1 MELNWIDWTIVVL
14 YFLAS
19 LVIGLYFSG
28 RAGKDTESFFLSGRS
43 MPWWLIG
50 TSMVATTFA
59 ADTPLAVTGMVARH
73 GIAGNWLWWNFAFSG
88 MLTVFFYARLWRRA
102 EVMTDV
108 EFTEIR
114 YSGVPA
120 AVLRGFRAIYLALP
134 INCIVMGWVIL
145 AMSKILEII
154 LVIDKWE
161 AIFLCLV
168 ITLSYSVFSGLWGVL
183 VTDFVQFILAMTGS
197 IALAY
202 FAVNAVGG
210 LAELKTRVADLPIEG
225 SALSFI
231 PETGSAWMPLITFF
245 VYIAVN
251 WWATWYPGAEPGG
264 GGFIAQ
270 RMFSAKNES
279 HSLAATLYFNF
290 ANYVL
295 RPWPW
300 ILVALVAMVLY
311 PDLEDK
317 ESGYVIV
324 MVNHL
329 PHFFRGLV
337 LASFLAAF
345 MSTVSTSLNWGAS
358 YLVNDL
364 YRRFLIRDRS
374 ERHYVRASRVFTLLV
389 MLAAAIV
396 TYFLSSVEGAWKL
409 LIAIGAGTG
418 PVYLL
423 RWYWWRVN
431 AWSEVAA
438 MTASF
443 TISIFFQSYLGLD
456 SDDPR
461 GFAYLMLWTVGLT
474 TVCWVLVTFL
484 TKPEPDQKLLSFY
497 RQVRPSRTF
506 WKPIADR
513 APEVEPDRNGTIN
526 LINWLLGCIFIF
538 CSLFGVGKL
547 ILASYWEGLLYL
559 IPAALSVA
567 VIFRNLGKQ
576 EHALGKPGKLERV
589 L

>member
-120 AVLRGFRAIYLALP
+120 AVLRGFRAIYLSLP

-210 LAELKTRVADLPIEG
+210 LAELKTRVADRPIEG
-225 SALSFI
+225 SGLSFI
-231 PETGSAWMPLITFF
+231 PAKGSAWMALITFF

-270 RMFSAKNES
+270 
-279 HSLAATLYFNF
+279 
-290 ANYVL
+290 
-295 RPWPW
+295 
-300 ILVALVAMVLY
+300 
-311 PDLEDK
+311 
-317 ESGYVIV
+317 
-324 MVNHL
+324 
-329 PHFFRGLV
+329 
-337 LASFLAAF
+337 
-345 MSTVSTSLNWGAS
+345 
-358 YLVNDL
+358 
-364 YRRFLIRDRS
+364 
-374 ERHYVRASRVFTLLV
+374 
-389 MLAAAIV
+389 
-396 TYFLSSVEGAWKL
+396 
-409 LIAIGAGTG
+409 
-418 PVYLL
+418 
-423 RWYWWRVN
+423 
-431 AWSEVAA
+431 
-438 MTASF
+438 
-443 TISIFFQSYLGLD
+443 
-456 SDDPR
+456 
-461 GFAYLMLWTVGLT
+461 
-474 TVCWVLVTFL
+474 
-484 TKPEPDQKLLSFY
+484 
-497 RQVRPSRTF
+497 
-506 WKPIADR
+506 
-513 APEVEPDRNGTIN
+513 
-526 LINWLLGCIFIF
+526 
-538 CSLFGVGKL
+538 
-547 ILASYWEGLLYL
+547 
-559 IPAALSVA
+559 
-567 VIFRNLGKQ
+567 
-576 EHALGKPGKLERV
+576 
-589 L
+589 